1 MPNTNSI
8 FPLVLPIQGRFI
20 RILYLDINANYTQ
33 DHQQLILD
41 NVNAVNGE
49 LLNLILTA
57 IGERHFEPEFGSTLP
72 GLIFDQPTQFTT
84 WIMEDA
90 LFKAVQRWL
99 PSVRINF
106 DQSIIAPLDMDIGG
120 YYFKLVYSI
129 VGLTNSATVDFRFS
143 T

>member
-1 MPNTNSI
+1 MSQTSSI
-8 FPLVLPIQGRFI
+8 FPLTSPIQGRYI
-20 RILYLDINANYTQ
+20 RILYLDVNSRYTQ
-33 DHQQLILD
+33 DTQQLVLENI
-41 NVNAVNGE
+41 NAVNNE
-49 LLNLILTA
+49 LINLIMTA

-99 PSVRINF
+99 PNVRINF
-106 DQSIIAPLDMDIGG
+106 DQSIIAPLDNQTG
-120 YYFKLVYSI
+120 YYFRLVYSVEGI
-129 VGLTNSATVDFRFS
+129 TGNISVDFVFS